1 MKVHTY
7 MKNVQDKLIL
17 QDTTKSAAHPSAA
30 SPAHWEA
37 VMVVAVVEAL
47 ILPISHT
54 DRLFSEEHNT
64 GLLKGRFGKALD
76 L

>member
-1 MKVHTY
+1 

-30 SPAHWEA
+30 FPAHWEA

-47 ILPISHT
+47 ILPVSYT
-54 DRLFSEEHNT
+54 DRLFPEGHNT
-64 GLLKGRFGKALD
+64 GLLKGRLVKP
-76 L
+76 